1 MHIGFLRM
9 DVVFKALA
17 DASMRELLDR
27 LRADNGQA
35 LNELCACLDMT
46 RQALSKHL
54 AIPEDANLIVGA
66 TGTAKAA
73 LPQSGPDP

>member
-1 MHIGFLRM
+1 M

-66 TGTAKAA
+66 TGRAKAA
-73 LPQSGPDP
+73 LRQSGPDP